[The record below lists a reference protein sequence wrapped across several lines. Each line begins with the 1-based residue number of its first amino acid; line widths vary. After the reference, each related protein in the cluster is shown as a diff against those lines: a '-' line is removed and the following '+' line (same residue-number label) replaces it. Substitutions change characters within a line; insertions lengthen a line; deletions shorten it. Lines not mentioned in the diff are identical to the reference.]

1 MRALLTACC
10 YYQLLRGDYGGL
22 PNATERAEQILS
34 RAPRPARESSAIIK
48 GARACQHGQSAV
60 WAVPQLGSCS
70 SSGHS
75 WRLWAARYSQE
86 EVGPLGAQP
95 LPRVLELAASQA
107 AYFTAFDHSA
117 RLCSALARLLRLLR
131 AHLAALGGSR
141 HPRRRAGRQGAPL
154 KSLSDHS
161 GVLRLREAGADRAHA
176 GQVCG
181 GTLWGRGRGDGACG
195 GGRLRHLR
203 SIESVHTCR

>member
-107 AYFTAFDHSA
+107 AYFLPLTIQATPLRTGCPSEP
-117 RLCSALARLLRLLR
+117 LLSIC
-131 AHLAALGGSR
+131 GY
-141 HPRRRAGRQGAPL
+141 
-154 KSLSDHS
+154 
-161 GVLRLREAGADRAHA
+161 ADSSP
-176 GQVCG
+176 GN
-181 GTLWGRGRGDGACG
+181 
-195 GGRLRHLR
+195 
-203 SIESVHTCR
+203 

>member
-1 MRALLTACC
+1 MRPLLTTCC
-10 YYQLLRGDYGGL
+10 YDQLLRGDYGGL
-22 PNATERAEQILS
+22 QNATERAEQILG

-107 AYFTAFDHSA
+107 AYFTAYFTA
-117 RLCSALARLLRLLR
+117 F
-131 AHLAALGGSR
+131 
-141 HPRRRAGRQGAPL
+141 
-154 KSLSDHS
+154 DHS

-181 GTLWGRGRGDGACG
+181 GTLWWRGRGDGACG
-195 GGRLRHLR
+195 SGRLRHLR
-203 SIESVHTCR
+203 SIESVHVHVHAGRSGCHVIPSLKHWDSRPHTRHHTRLTMPKSARAAVP